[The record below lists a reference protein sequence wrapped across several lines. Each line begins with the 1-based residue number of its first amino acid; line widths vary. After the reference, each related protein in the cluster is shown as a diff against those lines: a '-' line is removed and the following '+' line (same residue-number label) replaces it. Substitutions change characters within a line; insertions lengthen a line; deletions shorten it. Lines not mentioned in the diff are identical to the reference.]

1 MGTYNDR
8 LTQLIDKKG
17 ISAYYLSKATG
28 VSQAT
33 ISRLKSDATARASI
47 STNERIAR
55 YFKVSAEWL
64 LTGEGD
70 KRDNHTDKS
79 TQQSNGLPLIPI
91 DAVAGFPT
99 ADNDGAA
106 LADCQRYVVPEFNAK
121 GANFLI
127 RVSGDSMMPMFHNG
141 DIIACRKIS
150 DVLFFQWGEV
160 YVLDTSQG
168 VLVKRVRECQA
179 DEACITCES
188 ENERYDSFR
197 LPKSDIRS
205 LSTIVGLIRMM

>member
-1 MGTYNDR
+1 MKKNEMIAKLVDYYADGNKSKFAYKIGVKPQTINSW
-8 LTQLIDKKG
+8 LIRNSFDVEL
-17 ISAYYLSKATG
+17 IYSKC
-28 VSQAT
+28 
-33 ISRLKSDATARASI
+33 
-47 STNERIAR
+47 E
-55 YFKVSAEWL
+55 KVSAHWL
-64 LTGEGD
+64 LTGEGSMLEEVD
-70 KRDNHTDKS
+70 KPV
-79 TQQSNGLPLIPI
+79 QQSNGLPLIPI

-99 ADNDGAA
+99 ADNDGVA
-106 LADCQRYVVPEFNAK
+106 LADCQRYVVPEFNTK

-179 DEACITCES
+179 DETCITCES

-197 LPKSDIRS
+197 LPKSDVRS

>member
-1 MGTYNDR
+1 MGVKER
-8 LTQLIDKKG
+8 LLEYINNQGVSVFAFERKCGLSNGYVSSISKG
-17 ISAYYLSKATG
+17 IGQTKLE
-28 VSQAT
+28 
-33 ISRLKSDATARASI
+33 SI
-47 STNERIAR
+47 MRNFPSLNRD
-55 YFKVSAEWL
+55 WL
-64 LTGEGD
+64 LYGEGAML
-70 KRDNHTDKS
+70 KETDKPV
-79 TQQSNGLPLIPI
+79 QQSNGLPLIPI

-99 ADNDGAA
+99 ADNDAAA
-106 LADCQRYVVPEFNAK
+106 LADCQRYVVPEFNTK

-188 ENERYDSFR
+188 ENERYGSFR

-205 LSTIVGLIRMM
+205 LSTIVGLIRIM

>member
-121 GANFLI
+121 GANSLI
-127 RVSGDSMMPMFHNG
+127 RVSGDSMMPMFHIG
-141 DIIACRKIS
+141 DII
-150 DVLFFQWGEV
+150 D
-160 YVLDTSQG
+160 
-168 VLVKRVRECQA
+168 
-179 DEACITCES
+179 
-188 ENERYDSFR
+188 
-197 LPKSDIRS
+197 
-205 LSTIVGLIRMM
+205 

>member
-1 MGTYNDR
+1 MDSIGLKIKKLMNKEKIDAPTLARR
-8 LTQLIDKKG
+8 LGKTKQAVYDMLGKDDINT
-17 ISAYYLSKATG
+17 ALLRHVAAELG
-28 VSQAT
+28 VSVT
-33 ISRLKSDATARASI
+33 
-47 STNERIAR
+47 
-55 YFKVSAEWL
+55 YFFDEDIVNKPV
-64 LTGEGD
+64 
-70 KRDNHTDKS
+70 
-79 TQQSNGLPLIPI
+79 QQSNGLPLIPI

-106 LADCQRYVVPEFNAK
+106 LADCQRYVVPEFNTK

-188 ENERYDSFR
+188 ENERYGSFR

-205 LSTIVGLIRMM
+205 LSTIVGLIRIM